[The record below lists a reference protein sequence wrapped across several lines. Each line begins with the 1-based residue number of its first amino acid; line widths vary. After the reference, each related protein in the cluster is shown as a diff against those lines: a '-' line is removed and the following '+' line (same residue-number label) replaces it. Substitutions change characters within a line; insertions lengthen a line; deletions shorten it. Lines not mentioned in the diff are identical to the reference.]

1 MAVAPPGRR
10 AGRLTEPALRTPVV
24 HTAPREAA

>member
-1 MAVAPPGRR
+1 MALALPGRR

-24 HTAPREAA
+24 YPAPREAA